1 MAEVELATPQDKFM
15 TYEIDLE
22 FNSKTVVLPLDVVDA
37 KLIFTFS
44 QGWWRTKRGLESS
57 NCFPVH
63 FIPPYI
69 IVTLLGLET
78 GWSIERIIRLQSF
91 VFTGVV
97 VHSELFFIK
106 YEENIPSWFFRK
118 KEMCSKSTYLTKWV
132 PNFYKCFDIIA
143 QDNQMKIEILTHC
156 LLLWNVFNH
165 FSQNK
170 YDYLFFKETNLN
182 ILKYIWQPV
191 FFLF

>member
-22 FNSKTVVLPLDVVDA
+22 FNSKTVVSPLDVVDA

-44 QGWWRTKRGLESS
+44 QGWWRTKRDLESS

-78 GWSIERIIRLQSF
+78 G
-91 VFTGVV
+91 
-97 VHSELFFIK
+97 
-106 YEENIPSWFFRK
+106 
-118 KEMCSKSTYLTKWV
+118 
-132 PNFYKCFDIIA
+132 
-143 QDNQMKIEILTHC
+143 
-156 LLLWNVFNH
+156 
-165 FSQNK
+165 
-170 YDYLFFKETNLN
+170 
-182 ILKYIWQPV
+182 
-191 FFLF
+191 